1 MPNFSLRFS
10 SIATACAVAFN
21 VTAFAATVFAATVFA
36 ATVSIGAA
44 HADGF
49 SGTEPDQ
56 EAVARKADQ
65 KTSAPVKTREVPRK
79 PQAPGDLPGDSVG
92 ISAND
97 PAGVSVNDPVA
108 QVRAALGAVTQ
119 KLASGAQVAVFPY
132 RLNKIYQVDIKP
144 GMFTTFTFPRDE
156 VIRQFAVSNPDSA
169 EIMVNEDTNAAML
182 RLNNV
187 ITMSATV
194 VTDKRAYYL
203 TISPAAGGAWHQGVS
218 WSYDDD
224 GAGGAGTSFGYRAPA
239 GSRVAAD
246 TGVPEPEDAL
256 SGHPNFNYTIEGDAA
271 ILPVAV
277 WDNGRFT
284 WIQFPNAIQS
294 LPAVFYLGPDGP
306 EVVNYTVAP
315 GGRQVKV
322 NRLMDR
328 IMLRLGSQKATL
340 TAR

>member
-21 VTAFAATVFAATVFA
+21 VTAFTATVFAGT
-36 ATVSIGAA
+36 A

-56 EAVARKADQ
+56 KAVARESAQ
-65 KTSAPVKTREVPRK
+65 KTSVPVKTREVPRK
-79 PQAPGDLPGDSVG
+79 PQVL
-92 ISAND
+92 D
-97 PAGVSVNDPVA
+97 PAGDSAGDSANDPVA

-132 RLNKIYQVDIKP
+132 RLNRIYQVDIKP

-169 EIMVNEDTNAAML
+169 EIMVNADTNAAML

-187 ITMSATV
+187 VTMSATV

-224 GAGGAGTSFGYRAPA
+224 GSGGAGTSFGYRAPT
-239 GSRVAAD
+239 GNRGPAD
-246 TGVPEPEDAL
+246 TGIPEQEDAL
-256 SGHPNFNYTIEGDAA
+256 SGHPNFNYTIEGDPA

-284 WIQFPNAIQS
+284 WIQFPNDTPS